1 MNEHQ
6 SESQVD
12 GLYDLGAEIYAAPP
26 VNPSHNL
33 NDLGLDELALGDGP
47 FDPGPLM
54 DAEELVKLTELENR
68 QEAEAELEPII
79 DDLIAQHVAEKAKAE
94 PETHHQALLRL
105 AGGYR
110 EKLRQPKSKTARKS
124 QLSPRQAEIIEY
136 RKSPEGKPLWNDYQ
150 NAKRWAKAELEGRAI
165 IRRKSL
171 KDMTPEEKAERKRE
185 QAAQRQRKRRAQ
197 KKMTQP
203 TT

>member
-6 SESQVD
+6 SESKIG
-12 GLYDLGAEIYAAPP
+12 GLYDRSVEIYAAPP

-33 NDLGLDELALGDGP
+33 NDLGLDELDLGDGP

-54 DAEELVKLTELENR
+54 DAQELVKLCDLEKR
-68 QEAEAELEPII
+68 QEAEAGFRPNI
-79 DDLIAQHVAEKAKAE
+79 DDLNAQPVAEKAEAGT
-94 PETHHQALLRL
+94 ETRDQALLRL
-105 AGGYR
+105 AGGYCK
-110 EKLRQPKSKTARKS
+110 KLRQPKPKTARKS
-124 QLSPRQAEIIEY
+124 QLSPRQVEIIEY

-185 QAAQRQRKRRAQ
+185 QAAQRQRKRRAK

-203 TT
+203 MS